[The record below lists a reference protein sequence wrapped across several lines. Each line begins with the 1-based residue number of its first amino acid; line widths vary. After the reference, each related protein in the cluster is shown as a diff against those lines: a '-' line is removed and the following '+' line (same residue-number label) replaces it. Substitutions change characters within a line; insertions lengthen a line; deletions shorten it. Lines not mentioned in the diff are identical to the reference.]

1 MKRNLICR
9 TCQRVMRWLLR
20 FAPARFQEWGDAMM
34 AETEQIER
42 PVESLSWSLGC
53 VGIILQQAIW
63 NVCHGACCGAWFWIT
78 AKEEGIGVRNARM
91 IAVSALFVALGF
103 FLAPSFRQAMSIAFD
118 TVDGAPWANEGSG
131 ESALAQARITAERQ
145 RDARMLAYV
154 AVHEERIEMA
164 QEAAD
169 QAVTIDPQWT
179 WVYYVLACRDMAGYP
194 RRTPAPQ
201 SALWIEKLR
210 QWDPQNAVT
219 YMLEAERL
227 VHAVRLDRNGEQI
240 LGNKAWVEI
249 MARSFDAPKY
259 DSYFQ
264 QGFDLDRDIAT
275 QAGSGNPLRFTV
287 GLISHPMPN
296 LGGVFKYEKLVLSGA
311 KDPSDLAQQAKRV
324 IAFGERMMAADTEIE
339 QIFGQKIALD
349 GYQKLQPVAA
359 PANQAL
365 IAARVTQLK
374 GMALEK
380 VRSYFLLRL
389 GLVVNARIVEVC
401 FLLIVIAAMAMIS
414 FVGISIF
421 RRARGSRKFNLV
433 FYGAAGIMLLACIA
447 AFVAYLPYAHLVAQ
461 AMDPQTPVKVSLPLL
476 LNFLSFATAVMQLL
490 PVWPYVWS
498 VVLAVLS
505 LLALWLV
512 LRQFRRPG
520 PQLPVMSAG

>member
-1 MKRNLICR
+1 
-9 TCQRVMRWLLR
+9 
-20 FAPARFQEWGDAMM
+20 M
-34 AETEQIER
+34 ALGERRMTADTETEQI
-42 PVESLSWSLGC
+42 V
-53 VGIILQQAIW
+53 
-63 NVCHGACCGAWFWIT
+63 
-78 AKEEGIGVRNARM
+78 
-91 IAVSALFVALGF
+91 
-103 FLAPSFRQAMSIAFD
+103 
-118 TVDGAPWANEGSG
+118 
-131 ESALAQARITAERQ
+131 
-145 RDARMLAYV
+145 
-154 AVHEERIEMA
+154 
-164 QEAAD
+164 
-169 QAVTIDPQWT
+169 
-179 WVYYVLACRDMAGYP
+179 
-194 RRTPAPQ
+194 
-201 SALWIEKLR
+201 
-210 QWDPQNAVT
+210 
-219 YMLEAERL
+219 
-227 VHAVRLDRNGEQI
+227 
-240 LGNKAWVEI
+240 
-249 MARSFDAPKY
+249 
-259 DSYFQ
+259 
-264 QGFDLDRDIAT
+264 
-275 QAGSGNPLRFTV
+275 
-287 GLISHPMPN
+287 
-296 LGGVFKYEKLVLSGA
+296 
-311 KDPSDLAQQAKRV
+311 
-324 IAFGERMMAADTEIE
+324 
-339 QIFGQKIALD
+339 GQKIALD

-374 GMALEK
+374 CMALEK

-520 PQLPVMSAG
+520 PQLSVMSAGEGWLTAWAGKNTHPPTGVAFFCDKTCREHKP